1 MASGTDSPLLPDLV
15 PDVYAAWR
23 ASEIGA
29 ITEQLQR
36 RLVLG
41 LLGDVRG
48 RRVLDVGCGDG
59 DLALELWR
67 RGAVV
72 TGIDA
77 SLDMIDAARARATRE
92 GADISFM
99 VGEAASIPFD
109 AERFDVVVAV
119 TILCFVADAGPV
131 IREIARVLRPGGNL
145 VIGELGKW
153 SLWAAARRPSSI
165 LIVTMIS
172 CGRYV
177 TGGRGR
183 RFSAGSPLPYMIDA
197 LPAAAAS
204 SCRSLAAAE
213 SFILWSADP
222 SAERASDRVCHPLRG
237 RYVALSSAASS
248 AENENDIRGRSLDT
262 GQPW

>member
-1 MASGTDSPLLPDLV
+1 MASGTDSPLIPDLG
-15 PDVYAAWR
+15 PDVYVEWR
-23 ASEIGA
+23 GSEIGA
-29 ITEQLQR
+29 ITEHLQR
-36 RLVLG
+36 QLVLG

-77 SLDMIDAARARATRE
+77 SLYMIDAARARATRE

-131 IREIARVLRPGGNL
+131 LREIARVLRPGGNL

-153 SLWAAARRPSSI
+153 SLWAAARRIRAWFGSS
-165 LIVTMIS
+165 LWRR
-172 CGRYV
+172 GRFR
-177 TGGRGR
+177 TGGELRHLASQAGLEPGPVFGSIYYPR
-183 RFSAGSPLPYMIDA
+183 WQPAARLLAPYDKALSRLTTFGAAFLALSAVKPAHGWDKSSAGFPVMA
-197 LPAAAAS
+197 T
-204 SCRSLAAAE
+204 RSR
-213 SFILWSADP
+213 SA
-222 SAERASDRVCHPLRG
+222 
-237 RYVALSSAASS
+237 
-248 AENENDIRGRSLDT
+248 
-262 GQPW
+262 